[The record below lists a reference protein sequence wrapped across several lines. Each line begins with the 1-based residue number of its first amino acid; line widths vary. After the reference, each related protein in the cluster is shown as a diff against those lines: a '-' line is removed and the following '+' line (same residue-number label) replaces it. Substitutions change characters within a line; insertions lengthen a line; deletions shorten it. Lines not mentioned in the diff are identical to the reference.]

1 MEWVDLLMQ
10 IDFLHE
16 ETTEWDSN
24 DPLPWTIVT
33 PDRFDVVGG
42 RGQGIQR
49 LPGNKT
55 YRELVS
61 MNKVRRYSLH
71 LNCRFLLCELIQL
84 LAFLPLLHQPIY
96 ARCHKSDKGK
106 VAKVR
111 Q

>member
-1 MEWVDLLMQ
+1 MDWVDLLMQ

-16 ETTEWDSN
+16 ETTECDSN

-61 MNKVRRYSLH
+61 MNKVRRY
-71 LNCRFLLCELIQL
+71 
-84 LAFLPLLHQPIY
+84 
-96 ARCHKSDKGK
+96 
-106 VAKVR
+106 
-111 Q
+111 